1 MQAIINPSKEIAYT
15 KLPNYYPPML
25 LEVYTKKKNQLSE
38 NGGNILFCCCLFAD
52 GAAVFK
58 T

>member
-1 MQAIINPSKEIAYT
+1 MQAIINPTKEIAYT
-15 KLPNYYPPML
+15 KLPNYYPSML
-25 LEVYTKKKNQLSE
+25 LEVNTKMNKMSE
-38 NGGNILFCCCLFAD
+38 KGGNILFCCCLFAD